1 SRRGNHEVMVR
12 GGFANIKIK
21 NKMVEI
27 QGGYTK
33 YYPSGELMTIYDA
46 SMKYQ
51 KDGIPLVIFAG
62 KRYGQGSSRDWAAK
76 ATALLGVKAVIAEGF
91 ERIHRSNL
99 VDMGVIPIEID
110 KLPELKGDELINIYG
125 LNDPTPNKIVNI
137 ILSDG
142 REIKGKLRLDTL
154 AEIEYVKNGGIL
166 IYTLRKI
173 LKEI

>member
-1 SRRGNHEVMVR
+1 
-12 GGFANIKIK
+12 
-21 NKMVEI
+21 
-27 QGGYTK
+27 
-33 YYPSGELMTIYDA
+33 
-46 SMKYQ
+46 
-51 KDGIPLVIFAG
+51 
-62 KRYGQGSSRDWAAK
+62 
-76 ATALLGVKAVIAEGF
+76 
-91 ERIHRSNL
+91 SNL